1 MNRLSKLKTIFI
13 KYNIDGY
20 LVPKND
26 HYFNEYIDTK
36 KDRLRFISG
45 FTGSAGIALILK
57 NINYLFVDGRY
68 IEQAK
73 KQSSRNF
80 KIIDSSKQSVAQCIN
95 DLKLKIGFDSKLIKY
110 SWYKQI
116 KSNSNLT
123 EIRENLIDLIWK
135 PKKENVRKETYILEN
150 CYSGNSYINK
160 ITKIKKILKL
170 NKRKSFFISSSENIC
185 WLLNI
190 RGKDSAFSPI
200 LNSQGLLT
208 DKKLFIFSEKNK
220 IPNSIKKNYKKYVKF
235 VDEKQLYNHLI
246 KIKKNL
252 IELDP
257 NNSVN
262 IINYLKENKINF
274 KFRFDIIYKLKS
286 KKNKIEIQNT
296 KLAHIYDGSAVT
308 KFIIWLKQQKKLTK
322 LNEISAQKKLEIFRK
337 INNQYL
343 FPSFPTISA
352 FAKNAAIIHYHAT
365 IKSNLSFR
373 MNGIYLIDSGG
384 QYKQGTT
391 DVTRTICFGKQN
403 LSIQNIYTRILKG
416 HLAVKNFKINKK
428 TTGKKLDIV
437 ARKYLVKHGLNYPHS
452 TGHGVGYFLNVH
464 ENPPSISKYS
474 KNKFS
479 LGQIISNEPGYYKPG
494 HFGMR
499 IENLIYVN
507 KNKRA
512 LHFSDLTLVP
522 YEKNLINKKLLIKQE
537 ITSINNYHKIV
548 FELLKSF
555 MNKKELLILKDLCSP
570 I

>member
-45 FTGSAGIALILK
+45 FTGSAGVALILK
-57 NINYLFVDGRY
+57 KNNYLFVDGRY

-80 KIIDSSKQSVAQCIN
+80 KIIDISKQSVTQCIN

-135 PKKENVRKETYILEN
+135 PKKENVRKEAYILEN

-220 IPNSIKKNYKKYVKF
+220 IPNSIKKNFKKYVKF

-262 IINYLKENKINF
+262 IINHLKENKINF

-373 MNGIYLIDSGG
+373 SDGIYLIDSGG

-507 KNKRA
+507 KNKKG

-537 ITSINNYHKIV
+537 ITSINNYHKMV

>member
-36 KDRLRFISG
+36 KDRLRFVSG

-57 NINYLFVDGRY
+57 NNNYLFVDGRY

-73 KQSSRNF
+73 KQSSSNF
-80 KIIDSSKQSVAQCIN
+80 KIIDISKQSVAQCIN

-116 KSNSNLT
+116 KSSSNLT

-135 PKKENVRKETYILEN
+135 QKKENVRKEAYILEN

-160 ITKIKKILKL
+160 ITIIKKILKL

-235 VDEKQLYNHLI
+235 VDEQQLYNHLI

-322 LNEISAQKKLEIFRK
+322 LNEIIAQKKLEIFRK

-365 IKSNLSFR
+365 VKSNLSFR
-373 MNGIYLIDSGG
+373 SNGIYLIDSGG

-403 LSIQNIYTRILKG
+403 LSIQNIYTKILKG

-428 TTGKKLDIV
+428 TTGKKLDII
-437 ARKYLVKHGLNYPHS
+437 ARKYLVKHRLNYAHS

-507 KNKRA
+507 KNKKG

-537 ITSINNYHKIV
+537 ITSINNYHKMV

>member
-36 KDRLRFISG
+36 KDRLRFVSG

-57 NINYLFVDGRY
+57 NNNYLFVDGRY
-68 IEQAK
+68 IKQAK
-73 KQSSRNF
+73 KQSSSNF
-80 KIIDSSKQSVAQCIN
+80 KIIDISKQSVAQCIN

-116 KSNSNLT
+116 KSSSNLT

-135 PKKENVRKETYILEN
+135 QKKENVRKEAYILEN

-160 ITKIKKILKL
+160 ITIIKKILKL

-190 RGKDSAFSPI
+190 RGKDSTFSPI

-235 VDEKQLYNHLI
+235 VDEQQLYNHLI

-352 FAKNAAIIHYHAT
+352 FAKNAVIIHYHAT

-373 MNGIYLIDSGG
+373 SNGIYLIDSGG

-403 LSIQNIYTRILKG
+403 LSIKNIYTRILKG

-437 ARKYLVKHGLNYPHS
+437 ARKYLLKHGLNYPHG

-507 KNKRA
+507 KNKKG

-537 ITSINNYHKIV
+537 ITSINNYHKMV

>member
-1 MNRLSKLKTIFI
+1 MNKLSELKTIFI

-26 HYFNEYIDTK
+26 HYFNEYIDAK
-36 KDRLRFISG
+36 KDRLRFVSG

-57 NINYLFVDGRY
+57 NNNYLFVDGRY

-73 KQSSRNF
+73 NQSSRNF
-80 KIIDSSKQSVAQCIN
+80 KIIDISKRSVIEFIN

-135 PKKENVRKETYILEN
+135 QKKENLRKRAYILEK

-160 ITKIKKILKL
+160 INKIKKRFKL
-170 NKRKSFFISSSENIC
+170 NKKKSFFISSSENIC

-190 RGKDSAFSPI
+190 RGKDSAFSPV

-220 IPNSIKKNYKKYVKF
+220 IPNSIKKIYKKYVKF
-235 VDEKQLYNHLI
+235 IDEKQLYNHLI

-252 IELDP
+252 IQLDP
-257 NNSVN
+257 NSSLN

-274 KFRFDIIYKLKS
+274 KFRFDLVYKLKS
-286 KKNKIEIQNT
+286 EKNKIEIQNT

-308 KFIIWLKQQKKLTK
+308 KFIIWLKRQKEIRQ
-322 LNEISAQKKLEIFRK
+322 LNEIITQKKLETFRK

-352 FAKNAAIIHYHAT
+352 FAKNAAIIHYNVT
-365 IKSNLSFR
+365 EKSNLSFR
-373 MNGIYLIDSGG
+373 SHGIYLIDSGG
-384 QYKQGTT
+384 QYKEGTT
-391 DVTRTICFGKQN
+391 DVTRTVCFGKQN

-428 TTGKKLDIV
+428 TTGKELDIV
-437 ARKYLVKHGLNYPHS
+437 ARKYLAKHGLNYPHS

-474 KNKFS
+474 NNKFS
-479 LGQIISNEPGYYKPG
+479 LGQIVSNEPGYYKPG

-507 KNKRA
+507 KNKKG

-522 YEKNLINKKLLIKQE
+522 YEKNLINKKLLTKQE
-537 ITSINNYHKIV
+537 IININNYHKIV

-555 MNKKELLILKDLCSP
+555 MNKKELLIFRDLCSP

>member
-36 KDRLRFISG
+36 KDRLRFVSG

-57 NINYLFVDGRY
+57 NNNYLFVDGRY

-95 DLKLKIGFDSKLIKY
+95 DLKLKIGFDSKLIKH
-110 SWYKQI
+110 SWYKKI

-220 IPNSIKKNYKKYVKF
+220 IPNSIKKSYKKYVKF

-262 IINYLKENKINF
+262 IINYLRENKINF
-274 KFRFDIIYKLKS
+274 RFRFDIIYKLKS

-507 KNKRA
+507 KNKRG

>member
-1 MNRLSKLKTIFI
+1 MNRLSKLKKIFI

-36 KDRLRFISG
+36 KDRLRFVSG

-57 NINYLFVDGRY
+57 NNNYLFVDGRY
-68 IEQAK
+68 TEQAK

-80 KIIDSSKQSVAQCIN
+80 KIIDSSKQSVTQCIN

-116 KSNSNLT
+116 KNNSNLT

-135 PKKENVRKETYILEN
+135 PKKENVRKEAYILEN
-150 CYSGNSYINK
+150 CYSGNNYINK

-208 DKKLFIFSEKNK
+208 DKKLFVFSEKNK
-220 IPNSIKKNYKKYVKF
+220 IPNSIKKNFKKYVKF
-235 VDEKQLYNHLI
+235 VDEKQLNNHLI

-373 MNGIYLIDSGG
+373 SNGIYLIDSGG

-507 KNKRA
+507 KNKRG

>member
-36 KDRLRFISG
+36 KDRLRFVSG

-57 NINYLFVDGRY
+57 NNNYLFVDGRY

-116 KSNSNLT
+116 KNNSNLT

-135 PKKENVRKETYILEN
+135 PKKENVRKEAYILEN

-190 RGKDSAFSPI
+190 RGKDSTFSPI

-262 IINYLKENKINF
+262 IINYLRENKINF
-274 KFRFDIIYKLKS
+274 RFRFDIIYKLKS

-308 KFIIWLKQQKKLTK
+308 KFIIWLKQQKKLTE

-373 MNGIYLIDSGG
+373 SNGIYLIDSGG

-437 ARKYLVKHGLNYPHS
+437 ARKYLLKHGLNYAHS

-507 KNKRA
+507 KNKRG

-537 ITSINNYHKIV
+537 ITSINNYHKMV

>member
-36 KDRLRFISG
+36 KDRLRFVSG

-57 NINYLFVDGRY
+57 NNNYLFVDGRY

-95 DLKLKIGFDSKLIKY
+95 DLKLKIGFDSKLIKH

-220 IPNSIKKNYKKYVKF
+220 IPNSIKKSYKKYVKF

-507 KNKRA
+507 KNKRG

>member
-36 KDRLRFISG
+36 KDRLRFVSG

-57 NINYLFVDGRY
+57 NNNYLFVDGRY

-220 IPNSIKKNYKKYVKF
+220 IPNSIKKSYKKYVKF

-262 IINYLKENKINF
+262 IINYLRENKINF
-274 KFRFDIIYKLKS
+274 QFRFDIIYKLKS

-507 KNKRA
+507 KNKRG

-548 FELLKSF
+548 FELLKPF

>member
-36 KDRLRFISG
+36 KDRLRFVSG

-57 NINYLFVDGRY
+57 NNNYLFVDGRY

-95 DLKLKIGFDSKLIKY
+95 DLKLKIGFDSKLIKH

-262 IINYLKENKINF
+262 IINYLRENKINF
-274 KFRFDIIYKLKS
+274 QFRFDIIYKLKS

-507 KNKRA
+507 KNKRG

>member
-36 KDRLRFISG
+36 KDRLRFVSG

-57 NINYLFVDGRY
+57 NNNYLFVDGRY

-73 KQSSRNF
+73 KQSSSNF
-80 KIIDSSKQSVAQCIN
+80 KIIDISKQSVAQCIN

-116 KSNSNLT
+116 KSSSNLT

-135 PKKENVRKETYILEN
+135 QKKENVRKEAYILEN

-160 ITKIKKILKL
+160 ITIIKKILKL

-235 VDEKQLYNHLI
+235 VDEQQLYNHLI

-373 MNGIYLIDSGG
+373 SNGIYLIDSGG

-403 LSIQNIYTRILKG
+403 LSIKNIYTRILKG

-428 TTGKKLDIV
+428 TTGKKLDII
-437 ARKYLVKHGLNYPHS
+437 ARKYLVKHGLNYAHS

-507 KNKRA
+507 KNKKG

-537 ITSINNYHKIV
+537 ITSINNYHKMV

>member
-36 KDRLRFISG
+36 KDRLRFVSG

-57 NINYLFVDGRY
+57 NNNYLFVDGRY

-80 KIIDSSKQSVAQCIN
+80 KIIDSSKQSVTQCIN
-95 DLKLKIGFDSKLIKY
+95 DLELKIGFDSKLIKY

-262 IINYLKENKINF
+262 IINYLK
-274 KFRFDIIYKLKS
+274 
-286 KKNKIEIQNT
+286 KNKT
-296 KLAHIYDGSAVT
+296 
-308 KFIIWLKQQKKLTK
+308 
-322 LNEISAQKKLEIFRK
+322 
-337 INNQYL
+337 
-343 FPSFPTISA
+343 
-352 FAKNAAIIHYHAT
+352 
-365 IKSNLSFR
+365 
-373 MNGIYLIDSGG
+373 
-384 QYKQGTT
+384 
-391 DVTRTICFGKQN
+391 
-403 LSIQNIYTRILKG
+403 
-416 HLAVKNFKINKK
+416 
-428 TTGKKLDIV
+428 
-437 ARKYLVKHGLNYPHS
+437 
-452 TGHGVGYFLNVH
+452 
-464 ENPPSISKYS
+464 
-474 KNKFS
+474 
-479 LGQIISNEPGYYKPG
+479 
-494 HFGMR
+494 
-499 IENLIYVN
+499 
-507 KNKRA
+507 
-512 LHFSDLTLVP
+512 
-522 YEKNLINKKLLIKQE
+522 
-537 ITSINNYHKIV
+537 
-548 FELLKSF
+548 
-555 MNKKELLILKDLCSP
+555 
-570 I
+570 

>member
-36 KDRLRFISG
+36 KDRLRFVSG

-57 NINYLFVDGRY
+57 NNNYLFVDGRY

-73 KQSSRNF
+73 KQSSSNF
-80 KIIDSSKQSVAQCIN
+80 KIIDISKQSVAQCIN

-116 KSNSNLT
+116 KSSSNLT

-135 PKKENVRKETYILEN
+135 QKKENVRKEAYILEN

-160 ITKIKKILKL
+160 ITIIKKILKL

-235 VDEKQLYNHLI
+235 VDEQQLYNHLI

-322 LNEISAQKKLEIFRK
+322 LNEIIAQKKLEIFRK

-373 MNGIYLIDSGG
+373 SNGIYLIDSGG

-403 LSIQNIYTRILKG
+403 LSIKNIYTRILKG

-428 TTGKKLDIV
+428 TTGKKLDII
-437 ARKYLVKHGLNYPHS
+437 ARKYLVKHGLNYAHS

-479 LGQIISNEPGYYKPG
+479 LGQIISNEPGYYKTG

-507 KNKRA
+507 KNKKG

-537 ITSINNYHKIV
+537 ITSINNYHKMV

>member
-1 MNRLSKLKTIFI
+1 MNKLSKLKKIFI

-36 KDRLRFISG
+36 KDRLRFVSG

-57 NINYLFVDGRY
+57 KNNYLFVDGRY

-116 KSNSNLT
+116 KSSSNLT

-135 PKKENVRKETYILEN
+135 PKKENVRKNAYILEN

-170 NKRKSFFISSSENIC
+170 NKRKSFFIFSSENIC

-190 RGKDSAFSPI
+190 RGKDSTFSPI

-208 DKKLFIFSEKNK
+208 DKKLFVFSEKNK
-220 IPNSIKKNYKKYVKF
+220 IPNSIKKNFKKYVKF

-246 KIKKNL
+246 KIRKNL

-308 KFIIWLKQQKKLTK
+308 KFIIWLKQQKKLTE

-365 IKSNLSFR
+365 VKSNLSFR
-373 MNGIYLIDSGG
+373 SNGIYLIDSGG

-391 DVTRTICFGKQN
+391 DVTRTICFDKQN

-479 LGQIISNEPGYYKPG
+479 LGQVISNEPGYYKPG

-507 KNKRA
+507 KNKRG

>member
-36 KDRLRFISG
+36 KDRLRFVSG
-45 FTGSAGIALILK
+45 FTGSAGMALILK
-57 NINYLFVDGRY
+57 NNNYLFVDGRY

-73 KQSSRNF
+73 KQSLSNF
-80 KIIDSSKQSVAQCIN
+80 KIIDISKQSVAQCIN

-116 KSNSNLT
+116 KSSSNLT

-135 PKKENVRKETYILEN
+135 QKKENVRKEAYILEN

-160 ITKIKKILKL
+160 ITIIKKILKL

-190 RGKDSAFSPI
+190 RDKDSAFSPI

-322 LNEISAQKKLEIFRK
+322 LNEISSQKKLEIFRK

-352 FAKNAAIIHYHAT
+352 FAKNASIIHYHAT

-373 MNGIYLIDSGG
+373 SNGIYLIDSGG

-437 ARKYLVKHGLNYPHS
+437 ARKYLVKHGLNYPHG

-507 KNKRA
+507 KNKKG

-537 ITSINNYHKIV
+537 ITSINNYHKMV

>member
-36 KDRLRFISG
+36 KDRLRFVSG

-57 NINYLFVDGRY
+57 NNNYLFVDGRY

-73 KQSSRNF
+73 KQSLSNF
-80 KIIDSSKQSVAQCIN
+80 KIIDISKQSVAQCIN

-116 KSNSNLT
+116 KSSSNLT

-135 PKKENVRKETYILEN
+135 QKKENVRKEAYILEN

-190 RGKDSAFSPI
+190 RDKDSAFSPI

-322 LNEISAQKKLEIFRK
+322 LNEISSQKKLEIFRK

-373 MNGIYLIDSGG
+373 SDGIYLIDSGG

-479 LGQIISNEPGYYKPG
+479 LGQIISNEPGYYKTG

-507 KNKRA
+507 KNKEG

-537 ITSINNYHKIV
+537 ITSINNYHKMV

>member
-1 MNRLSKLKTIFI
+1 MNRLSKLKKIFI

-45 FTGSAGIALILK
+45 FTGSAGIAIILK

-80 KIIDSSKQSVAQCIN
+80 KIIDSSKQSVTQCIN

-123 EIRENLIDLIWK
+123 EIGENLIDLIWK
-135 PKKENVRKETYILEN
+135 QKKEKARKDAYILEN

-208 DKKLFIFSEKNK
+208 DKKLFVFSEKNK
-220 IPNSIKKNYKKYVKF
+220 IPNSIKKNFEKYVKF

-373 MNGIYLIDSGG
+373 SNGIYLIDSGG

-437 ARKYLVKHGLNYPHS
+437 ARKYLVKHG
-452 TGHGVGYFLNVH
+452 
-464 ENPPSISKYS
+464 
-474 KNKFS
+474 
-479 LGQIISNEPGYYKPG
+479 
-494 HFGMR
+494 
-499 IENLIYVN
+499 
-507 KNKRA
+507 
-512 LHFSDLTLVP
+512 
-522 YEKNLINKKLLIKQE
+522 
-537 ITSINNYHKIV
+537 
-548 FELLKSF
+548 
-555 MNKKELLILKDLCSP
+555 
-570 I
+570 

>member
-36 KDRLRFISG
+36 KDRLRFVSG

-57 NINYLFVDGRY
+57 NNNYLFVDGRY

-80 KIIDSSKQSVAQCIN
+80 KIIDSSKQSVTQSIN

-135 PKKENVRKETYILEN
+135 PKKENVRKEAYILEN

-262 IINYLKENKINF
+262 IINYLKKNKINF

-296 KLAHIYDGSAVT
+296 KLAHIYDGSSVT
-308 KFIIWLKQQKKLTK
+308 KFIIWLKQQKKLTE

-391 DVTRTICFGKQN
+391 DVTRTICFDKQN

-507 KNKRA
+507 KNKRG

>member
-36 KDRLRFISG
+36 KDRLRFVSG

-57 NINYLFVDGRY
+57 NNNYLFVDGRY

-73 KQSSRNF
+73 KQSSSNF
-80 KIIDSSKQSVAQCIN
+80 KIIDISKQSVAQCIN

-116 KSNSNLT
+116 KSSSNLT

-135 PKKENVRKETYILEN
+135 QKKENVRKEAYILEN

-160 ITKIKKILKL
+160 ITIIKKILKL

-235 VDEKQLYNHLI
+235 VDEQQLYNHLI

-373 MNGIYLIDSGG
+373 SNGIYLIDSGG

-403 LSIQNIYTRILKG
+403 LSIKNIYTRILKG

-428 TTGKKLDIV
+428 TTGKKLDII
-437 ARKYLVKHGLNYPHS
+437 ARKYLVKHGLNYAHS

-479 LGQIISNEPGYYKPG
+479 LGQIISNEPGYYKTG

-507 KNKRA
+507 KNKEG

-537 ITSINNYHKIV
+537 ITSINNYHKMV

>member
-1 MNRLSKLKTIFI
+1 MNKLSELKTIFI

-26 HYFNEYIDTK
+26 HYFNEYIDAK
-36 KDRLRFISG
+36 KDRLRFVSG

-57 NINYLFVDGRY
+57 NNNYLFVDGRY

-73 KQSSRNF
+73 NQSSRNF
-80 KIIDSSKQSVAQCIN
+80 KIIDISKRSVIEFIN

-116 KSNSNLT
+116 KSNANLT

-135 PKKENVRKETYILEN
+135 QKKENLRKRAYILEK

-160 ITKIKKILKL
+160 INKIKKRFKL
-170 NKRKSFFISSSENIC
+170 NKKKSFFISSSENIC

-190 RGKDSAFSPI
+190 RGKDSAFSPV

-220 IPNSIKKNYKKYVKF
+220 IPNSIKKIYKKYVKF
-235 VDEKQLYNHLI
+235 IDEKQLYNHLI

-252 IELDP
+252 IQLDP
-257 NNSVN
+257 NSSLN

-274 KFRFDIIYKLKS
+274 KFRFDLVYKLKS
-286 KKNKIEIQNT
+286 EKNKIEIQNT

-308 KFIIWLKQQKKLTK
+308 KFIIWLKRQKEIRQ
-322 LNEISAQKKLEIFRK
+322 LNEIITQKKLETFRK
-337 INNQYL
+337 INNRYL

-352 FAKNAAIIHYHAT
+352 FAKNAAIIHYNVT
-365 IKSNLSFR
+365 EKSNLSFR
-373 MNGIYLIDSGG
+373 SHGIYLIDSGG
-384 QYKQGTT
+384 QYKEGTT
-391 DVTRTICFGKQN
+391 DVTRTVCFGKQN

-428 TTGKKLDIV
+428 TTGKELDIV
-437 ARKYLVKHGLNYPHS
+437 ARKYLAKHGLNYPHS

-474 KNKFS
+474 NNKFS
-479 LGQIISNEPGYYKPG
+479 LGQIVSNEPGYYKPG

-507 KNKRA
+507 KNKKGLR
-512 LHFSDLTLVP
+512 FSDLTLVP
-522 YEKNLINKKLLIKQE
+522 YEKNLINKKLLTKQE
-537 ITSINNYHKIV
+537 IIYINNYHKIV

-555 MNKKELLILKDLCSP
+555 MNKKELLIFRDLCSP

>member
-1 MNRLSKLKTIFI
+1 MNRLSKLKKIFI

-36 KDRLRFISG
+36 KDRLRFVSG

-57 NINYLFVDGRY
+57 NNNYLFVDGRY

-80 KIIDSSKQSVAQCIN
+80 KIIDSSKQSVTQCIN

-116 KSNSNLT
+116 KNNSNLT

-135 PKKENVRKETYILEN
+135 PKKENVRKEAYILEN
-150 CYSGNSYINK
+150 CYSGNNYINK

-208 DKKLFIFSEKNK
+208 DKKLFVFSEKNK
-220 IPNSIKKNYKKYVKF
+220 IPNSIKKNFKKYVKF
-235 VDEKQLYNHLI
+235 VDEKQLNNHLI

-373 MNGIYLIDSGG
+373 SNGIYLIDSGG

-428 TTGKKLDIV
+428 TTGKKLDTA
-437 ARKYLVKHGLNYPHS
+437 ARKYLAKHSLNYPHS

-507 KNKRA
+507 KNKRG

-555 MNKKELLILKDLCSP
+555 MNKKELLIFRDLCSP

>member
-36 KDRLRFISG
+36 KDRLRFVSG
-45 FTGSAGIALILK
+45 FTGSAGMALILK
-57 NINYLFVDGRY
+57 NNNYLFVDGRY

-73 KQSSRNF
+73 KQSLSNF
-80 KIIDSSKQSVAQCIN
+80 KIIDISKQSVAQCIN

-116 KSNSNLT
+116 KSSSNLT

-135 PKKENVRKETYILEN
+135 QKKENVRKEAYILEN

-160 ITKIKKILKL
+160 ITIIKKILKL

-190 RGKDSAFSPI
+190 RDKDSAFSPI

-308 KFIIWLKQQKKLTK
+308 KFIIWLKQQKKLAK
-322 LNEISAQKKLEIFRK
+322 LNEIIAQKKLEIFRK

-373 MNGIYLIDSGG
+373 SEGIYLIDSGG

-437 ARKYLVKHGLNYPHS
+437 ARKYLVKHGLNYPHG

-507 KNKRA
+507 KNKKG

-537 ITSINNYHKIV
+537 ITSINNYHKMV

>member
-36 KDRLRFISG
+36 KDRLRFVSG

-57 NINYLFVDGRY
+57 NNNYLFVDGRY

-73 KQSSRNF
+73 KQSSSNF
-80 KIIDSSKQSVAQCIN
+80 KIIDISKQSVAQCIN

-116 KSNSNLT
+116 KSSSNLT

-135 PKKENVRKETYILEN
+135 QKKENVRKEAYILEN

-160 ITKIKKILKL
+160 ITIIKKILKL

-235 VDEKQLYNHLI
+235 VDEQQLYNHLI

-322 LNEISAQKKLEIFRK
+322 LNEIIAQKKLEIFRK

-373 MNGIYLIDSGG
+373 SNGIYLIDSGG

-403 LSIQNIYTRILKG
+403 LSIKNIYTRILKG

-428 TTGKKLDIV
+428 TTGKKLDII
-437 ARKYLVKHGLNYPHS
+437 ARKYLVKHGLNYAHS

-479 LGQIISNEPGYYKPG
+479 LGQIISNEPGYYKTG

-507 KNKRA
+507 KNKEG

-537 ITSINNYHKIV
+537 ITSINNYHKMV

>member
-36 KDRLRFISG
+36 KDRLRFVSG

-57 NINYLFVDGRY
+57 NNNYLFVDGRY

-95 DLKLKIGFDSKLIKY
+95 DLKLKIGFDSKLIKH

-116 KSNSNLT
+116 KNNSNLT

-135 PKKENVRKETYILEN
+135 PKKENVRKEAYILEN
-150 CYSGNSYINK
+150 CYSGNNYINK
-160 ITKIKKILKL
+160 ISKIKKILKL

-262 IINYLKENKINF
+262 IINYLKKNKINF
-274 KFRFDIIYKLKS
+274 RFRFDIIYKLKS

-507 KNKRA
+507 KNKRG

>member
-1 MNRLSKLKTIFI
+1 MNRLSKLKKIFI

-36 KDRLRFISG
+36 KDRLRFVSG

-57 NINYLFVDGRY
+57 KNNYLFVDGRY

-95 DLKLKIGFDSKLIKY
+95 DLKLKIGFDSKLIKH

-135 PKKENVRKETYILEN
+135 PKKENVRKEAYILEN

-160 ITKIKKILKL
+160 INKIKKILNL

-235 VDEKQLYNHLI
+235 VDEKQLYNYLI

-262 IINYLKENKINF
+262 IINYLKKNKINF
-274 KFRFDIIYKLKS
+274 RFRFDIIYKLKS

-352 FAKNAAIIHYHAT
+352 FAKNAAIIHYHAN

-373 MNGIYLIDSGG
+373 SNGIYLIDSGG

-403 LSIQNIYTRILKG
+403 LLIQNIYTRILKG

-428 TTGKKLDIV
+428 TTGKKLDLI

-507 KNKRA
+507 KNKRG
-512 LHFSDLTLVP
+512 LHFRDLTLVP

>member
-1 MNRLSKLKTIFI
+1 M
-13 KYNIDGY
+13 
-20 LVPKND
+20 
-26 HYFNEYIDTK
+26 
-36 KDRLRFISG
+36 
-45 FTGSAGIALILK
+45 
-57 NINYLFVDGRY
+57 
-68 IEQAK
+68 
-73 KQSSRNF
+73 
-80 KIIDSSKQSVAQCIN
+80 
-95 DLKLKIGFDSKLIKY
+95 
-110 SWYKQI
+110 
-116 KSNSNLT
+116 
-123 EIRENLIDLIWK
+123 
-135 PKKENVRKETYILEN
+135 
-150 CYSGNSYINK
+150 
-160 ITKIKKILKL
+160 
-170 NKRKSFFISSSENIC
+170 
-185 WLLNI
+185 
-190 RGKDSAFSPI
+190 
-200 LNSQGLLT
+200 
-208 DKKLFIFSEKNK
+208 KKLA
-220 IPNSIKKNYKKYVKF
+220 YVMTF
-235 VDEKQLYNHLI
+235 
-246 KIKKNL
+246 
-252 IELDP
+252 
-257 NNSVN
+257 
-262 IINYLKENKINF
+262 NYLKKNKINF
-274 KFRFDIIYKLKS
+274 RFRFDIIYKLKS

-507 KNKRA
+507 KNKRG

>member
-36 KDRLRFISG
+36 KDRLRFVSG

-57 NINYLFVDGRY
+57 NNNYLFVDGRY

-95 DLKLKIGFDSKLIKY
+95 DLKLKIGFDSKLIKH

-135 PKKENVRKETYILEN
+135 PKKENVRKEAYILEN

-262 IINYLKENKINF
+262 IINYLKKNKINF
-274 KFRFDIIYKLKS
+274 RFRFDIIYKLKS
-286 KKNKIEIQNT
+286 KK
-296 KLAHIYDGSAVT
+296 
-308 KFIIWLKQQKKLTK
+308 
-322 LNEISAQKKLEIFRK
+322 
-337 INNQYL
+337 
-343 FPSFPTISA
+343 
-352 FAKNAAIIHYHAT
+352 
-365 IKSNLSFR
+365 IK
-373 MNGIYLIDSGG
+373 
-384 QYKQGTT
+384 
-391 DVTRTICFGKQN
+391 
-403 LSIQNIYTRILKG
+403 
-416 HLAVKNFKINKK
+416 
-428 TTGKKLDIV
+428 
-437 ARKYLVKHGLNYPHS
+437 
-452 TGHGVGYFLNVH
+452 
-464 ENPPSISKYS
+464 
-474 KNKFS
+474 
-479 LGQIISNEPGYYKPG
+479 
-494 HFGMR
+494 
-499 IENLIYVN
+499 
-507 KNKRA
+507 
-512 LHFSDLTLVP
+512 
-522 YEKNLINKKLLIKQE
+522 
-537 ITSINNYHKIV
+537 
-548 FELLKSF
+548 
-555 MNKKELLILKDLCSP
+555 
-570 I
+570 

>member
-36 KDRLRFISG
+36 KDRLRFVSG

-57 NINYLFVDGRY
+57 NNNYLFVDGRY

-73 KQSSRNF
+73 KQSSSNF
-80 KIIDSSKQSVAQCIN
+80 KIIDISKQSVAQCIN

-116 KSNSNLT
+116 KSSSNLT

-135 PKKENVRKETYILEN
+135 QKKENVRKEAYILEN

-160 ITKIKKILKL
+160 ITIIKKILKL

-235 VDEKQLYNHLI
+235 VDEQQLYNHLI

-322 LNEISAQKKLEIFRK
+322 LNEIIAQKKLEIFRK

-365 IKSNLSFR
+365 VKSNLSFR
-373 MNGIYLIDSGG
+373 SNGIYLIDSGG

-403 LSIQNIYTRILKG
+403 LSIQNIYTKILKG

-428 TTGKKLDIV
+428 TTGKKLDII
-437 ARKYLVKHGLNYPHS
+437 ARKYLVKHRLNYAHS

-479 LGQIISNEPGYYKPG
+479 LGQIISNEPGYYKTG

-507 KNKRA
+507 KNKEG

-537 ITSINNYHKIV
+537 ITSINNYHKMV

>member
-36 KDRLRFISG
+36 KDRLRFVSG

-57 NINYLFVDGRY
+57 NNNYLFVDGRY
-68 IEQAK
+68 IKQAK
-73 KQSSRNF
+73 KQSSSNF
-80 KIIDSSKQSVAQCIN
+80 KIIDISKQSVAQCIN

-116 KSNSNLT
+116 KSSSNLT

-135 PKKENVRKETYILEN
+135 QKKENVRKEAYILEN

-160 ITKIKKILKL
+160 ITIIKKILKL

-235 VDEKQLYNHLI
+235 VDEQQLYNHLI

-322 LNEISAQKKLEIFRK
+322 LNEIIAQKKLEIFRK

-365 IKSNLSFR
+365 VKSNLSFR
-373 MNGIYLIDSGG
+373 SNGIYLIDSGG

-428 TTGKKLDIV
+428 TTGKKLDII
-437 ARKYLVKHGLNYPHS
+437 ARKYLVKHRLNYAHS

-507 KNKRA
+507 KNKKG

-537 ITSINNYHKIV
+537 ITSINNYHKMV